1 MNKIYP
7 VHLAG
12 GSGTRLWP
20 VSRKSYPKQ
29 FSKLIGDL
37 SLFQRSAKRLAD
49 MENIETF
56 APITLTHSDYRFM
69 VEQQLNEV
77 DVPAG
82 QIIIEPE
89 SKNTGPAILA
99 AAMHAVKINKDA
111 ILLVVPSDHS
121 ISDALEFEKM
131 LINGLS
137 FVNEGKFVTFGV
149 KPTRVETAFGYL
161 ELETSDKSKAIE
173 VKNFIEKP
181 DFPKAEEMINK
192 GNVLWNSGIFLF
204 RATDLIESSK
214 VLAKNLFET
223 VKASL
228 ENAKSDLE
236 FLRLS
241 ARAWSKCPDI
251 SIDYA
256 IMEKAQNLVAIPFLS
271 GWSDLGSW
279 NAIWREFKPDLNG
292 VVASDNAIAIDCNDS
307 LLLSESASQQLVGV
321 GLENVI
327 VISMPD
333 AVLVARKD
341 DDQSVKSVVERLN
354 HENIKQ
360 GHLFPKDH
368 RPWGWF
374 ETLSIS
380 ERFQVKKIVVKPG
393 ASLSLQSHYHRSEHW
408 VVVEGTAK
416 ATIDDQVKLFSEG
429 ESVFVPLGSVHRLEN
444 PGKVEMALIE
454 IQTGTYLG
462 EDDIVRFEDLYA
474 RD

>member
-1 MNKIYP
+1 M
-7 VHLAG
+7 
-12 GSGTRLWP
+12 
-20 VSRKSYPKQ
+20 
-29 FSKLIGDL
+29 
-37 SLFQRSAKRLAD
+37 
-49 MENIETF
+49 
-56 APITLTHSDYRFM
+56 
-69 VEQQLNEV
+69 
-77 DVPAG
+77 
-82 QIIIEPE
+82 
-89 SKNTGPAILA
+89 
-99 AAMHAVKINKDA
+99 KINKDA

-307 LLLSESASQQLVGV
+307 LLFSESASQQLVGV